1 MKDSWAVN
9 GFRNETMTKFTP
21 FLKNSIWSR
30 RISMNQVEQEPH
42 QTQSAKRP
50 RLAELNEQPVAAL
63 VDSNTPAPEQ
73 PAVVKEGPKLPNY
86 KLKFTLIGHKKS
98 LSSVKFSP
106 DGKWLASACMFFIS
120 KNIAADAT
128 VRIWNALDGRHET
141 TFSGHKSG
149 ISDCAWSSDS
159 QYLCSASDDKTVR
172 IWSIMSTEA
181 IRVLKGHTNYVFCCN
196 YNPQSN
202 LIVSGSFDES
212 VRIWGMF
219 HFF

>member
-1 MKDSWAVN
+1 MAELQQQNASQA
-9 GFRNETMTKFTP
+9 
-21 FLKNSIWSR
+21 
-30 RISMNQVEQEPH
+30 
-42 QTQSAKRP
+42 AKRP
-50 RLAELNEQPVAAL
+50 RLTDPNAAPVESAIPAAEPTV
-63 VDSNTPAPEQ
+63 P
-73 PAVVKEGPKLPNY
+73 VKEGTKPPNY

-106 DGKWLASACMFFIS
+106 DGKWLASACIS
-120 KNIAADAT
+120 LLSNKNIAADST
-128 VRIWNALDGRHET
+128 VRIWNAIDGRHET
-141 TFSGHKSG
+141 TFTGHKAG

-219 HFF
+219 YCMFNSIQM